1 MSKPSARVVGVV
13 VVVFVLAA
21 VVVGLL
27 VVNSSSSS
35 KAAGTASTTTLA
47 DASKATSDSTSAT
60 GLPPTTT
67 QPSPDAS
74 ATPTT
79 QPKSIPL
86 NVQVSSTSNLHDGQ
100 TVSIHVTAD
109 PGSDIY
115 GIEARLCASSA
126 KITAETDFYPYQTGN
141 CILQPLS
148 ADSDAHTQVAIAA
161 PYQTADLTFRVGVG
175 TDKFTTQQLKNV
187 SITCGPGHPCQLVL
201 LLQYPYGFGFKS
213 YVVTYA

>member
-1 MSKPSARVVGVV
+1 MSKPSARVVSAAIAVV
-13 VVVFVLAA
+13 VVVAA
-21 VVVGLL
+21 VVGLL
-27 VVNSSSSS
+27 IVNSSSSS
-35 KAAGTASTTTLA
+35 KAAGGSSTTTVA
-47 DASKATSDSTSAT
+47 HASKTTKGPTGSTGLAPTTSTS
-60 GLPPTTT
+60 
-67 QPSPDAS
+67 SPDAS

-79 QPKSIPL
+79 QPKGMPL
-86 NVQVSSTSNLHDGQ
+86 KVQVSSTSNLHDGQ
-100 TVSIHVTAD
+100 VVSIHVTAD

-126 KITAETDFYPYQTGN
+126 KITAETDYYPYQTGN

-175 TDKFTTQQLKNV
+175 TDKFTTQQLKQV

-213 YVVTYA
+213 YPVTYA